1 MSIGLIGYGRFGR
14 LAARRIAKRR
24 KVFVYD
30 PRVEREPVP
39 PRIHFTSLAA
49 VASQDIVI
57 LAVPVSA
64 LRETLIAVGP
74 HLVPGALIIDVCAVK
89 SFPARWMKRMLP
101 RRVQIIGSH
110 PFFGPDSAPGPLR
123 GHHIVICP
131 IRVKKNLLNRVA
143 RVLRR
148 EGLNVSVMTPEAH
161 DRLVAET
168 ILLTQY
174 IGRLVSLSRLARQ
187 KAVTRNY
194 AALLSMWD
202 VAEHDSV
209 QLFSDMVK
217 YSAHGRRVVK
227 AMAEASRRL
236 ARELP

>member
-1 MSIGLIGYGRFGR
+1 VSIGLIGYGRFGR
-14 LAARRIAKRR
+14 LAARHIAKRR
-24 KVFVYD
+24 EVYVYD
-30 PRVEREPVP
+30 QRTERKPGP

-49 VASQDIVI
+49 VASQEIVI

-64 LRETLIAVGP
+64 LKETLIAVSP

-89 SFPARWMKRMLP
+89 SFPARWMKQILP
-101 RRVQIIGSH
+101 RNVQIVGSH

-131 IRVKKNLLNRVA
+131 VRVKTKLLNRVA

-148 EGLNVSVMTPEAH
+148 EGLNVSVMTPDAH

-174 IGRLVSLSRLARQ
+174 IGRMVSLSRLSRQ
-187 KAVTRNY
+187 KTVSRNY

-202 VAEHDSV
+202 AAEHDSI
-209 QLFSDMVK
+209 QLFADMVK

-227 AMAEASRRL
+227 AVTDASRRL
-236 ARELP
+236 ARELH